1 MSIVAAFF
9 DDAFPPK
16 SKFSV
21 DDIPDLTGKI
31 AIVTGSSAGIGVET
45 VKALLI
51 HNAKVYMANRS
62 EAKTA
67 PIIQKLK
74 EETGKEAI
82 FLKLDLSNLRQVKQ
96 AAAEYLSKE
105 NELHMLFNNA
115 GVMVPPIENITS
127 DGYDLQFGTNVLGH
141 FLFTTQLLPV
151 LLSAARTTGKPSR
164 VINTSSNAHRIAKTI
179 EFETLKDGPK
189 RLKKSPSNL
198 YAQSKLGNILFANE
212 LARRYGDQGIVSTSL
227 HPGLLRTELQRDMS
241 KTQMRLFGWTFQPAE
256 KGALTQLW
264 AGTMPE
270 TEAYNGKYLSAWARV
285 SQPNAASQD
294 TVLAKNLWDWLE
306 DQVAQL

>member
-1 MSIVAAFF
+1 MGLVASLY
-9 DDAFPPK
+9 DDMFPPK

-21 DDIPDLTGKI
+21 DDIPDLSGKV

-62 EAKTA
+62 EEKTA
-67 PIIQKLK
+67 PIIKKLK

-82 FLKLDLSNLRQVKQ
+82 FLKLDLANLRAVKQ

-105 NELHMLFNNA
+105 NQLHMLFNA
-115 GVMVPPIENITS
+115 GVMVPPIGKVTD

-141 FLFTTQLLPV
+141 YFLTTQLLPV
-151 LLSAARTTGKPSR
+151 LVATARATGKPSR
-164 VINTSSNAHRIAKTI
+164 VINTSSNGHRLAKTI
-179 EFETLKDGPK
+179 DFKTLKDGPQ
-189 RLKKSPSNL
+189 RIKKGEANL

-212 LARRYGDQGIVSTSL
+212 LARQYGDQGIVSTSA
-227 HPGLLRTELQRDMS
+227 HPGTLRTELQRDVS
-241 KTQMRLFGWTFQPAE
+241 TVQMVLIGWLLHPAE

-270 TEAYNGKYLSAWARV
+270 TESYNGEYLSAWARIV
-285 SQPNAASQD
+285 KPNAASQD
-294 TVLAKNLWDWLE
+294 PALAKKLWDWME
-306 DQVAQL
+306 EQVAGI